1 MDTYTAAALI
11 TLWTPR
17 TDLARSAL
25 PNAPVVDEGP
35 TLRARAAATLVR
47 AAAVL
52 APEARTLTVARA

>member
-1 MDTYTAAALI
+1 MDAYTAAARI
-11 TLWTPR
+11 TLWTPQ

-25 PNAPVVDEGP
+25 PNAPVVDERP
-35 TLRARAAATLVR
+35 SLRSRAAASLVR